1 MHKTQKSAK
10 NNIDALLRN
19 DGKVEL
25 NESGVYIAQ
34 RDNIKGIDVDSTFVK
49 DSTGWYPFL
58 KSTLEDRSSALK
70 SMFELNDGFYI
81 RIIKALE
88 DDKLYKPN

>member
-49 DSTGWYPFL
+49 DSTG
-58 KSTLEDRSSALK
+58 
-70 SMFELNDGFYI
+70 
-81 RIIKALE
+81 
-88 DDKLYKPN
+88 